1 MKRLPGQP
9 LGRWRVLA
17 GTAVAALLLF
27 GLIAFAEAL
36 RHPTQE
42 LADVGELGGQD
53 RDPRVELDCP
63 TPEPREDVPREEPA
77 TTAAAPT
84 DPVEA
89 SAEELINCPQ
99 SFDGRTVRYRGE
111 VIGGLMDRR
120 DGTWVQVNDDVYAA
134 AGPLPAHQDYQGENV
149 GIGVFLPADLDLRI
163 GTVGG
168 PRTRGDL
175 VEVVGVFRRVD
186 PDSHEVTVIRASGA
200 KIVRPGE
207 ALADP
212 ALGRRQVAA
221 GLLSLFAAA
230 MVVTERTVA
239 RRRYR

>member
-1 MKRLPGQP
+1 MKRVPEQP
-9 LGRWRVLA
+9 LGRRRVLA

-27 GLIAFAEAL
+27 GLIVFAEAL
-36 RHPTQE
+36 RHPPQE
-42 LADVGELGGQD
+42 LADVGELDGQD
-53 RDPRVELDCP
+53 RDPRVEPDCP
-63 TPEPREDVPREEPA
+63 TSEPREDVPREEPA
-77 TTAAAPT
+77 TLASPA

-89 SAEELINCPQ
+89 SADELINCPQ
-99 SFDGRTVRYRGE
+99 SFDRRTVRYRGE
-111 VIGGLMDRR
+111 VIGGLMERR

-134 AGPLPAHQDYQGENV
+134 AGRLPAHHDLRGENV

-200 KIVRPGE
+200 EIVRPGE

-212 ALGRRQVAA
+212 PLRRRQVAA
-221 GLLSLFAAA
+221 GVLSLLAAA
-230 MVVTERTVA
+230 MVIVERTVA
-239 RRRYR
+239 RRRRR